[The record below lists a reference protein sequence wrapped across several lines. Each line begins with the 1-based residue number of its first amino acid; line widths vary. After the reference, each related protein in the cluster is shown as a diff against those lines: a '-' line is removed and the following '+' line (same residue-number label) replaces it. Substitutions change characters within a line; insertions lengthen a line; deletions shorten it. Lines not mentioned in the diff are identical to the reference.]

1 MKIKQLLKILAYS
14 YENLKLYPYAQTS
27 SSNTTLKFCVSTC
40 GIHYC
45 QHHRLHCIQIL
56 WMTWHGI
63 TWTKQITWQLLYL
76 HTKQWHTNVEHCELT
91 QFCYPKMTFS
101 HHHRNSVFFV
111 LISAKCQNHAYNKYI
126 TLWVSILYLTWK
138 KCASFHIPLL
148 FCSANSIN
156 RGLKKLH
163 MRVLWFQF
171 WPNEW
176 WWNGWEC
183 DTFWEEE
190 IQSYDEKIW
199 TEEISLKTTYR
210 WHHEEWII
218 RLRKGTSSGVTLNR
232 KPSGSI
238 QCKGFIDQLGNY

>member
-45 QHHRLHCIQIL
+45 QHHWLHCIQIL

-126 TLWVSILYLTWK
+126 TLWVFILYLTWK

-156 RGLKKLH
+156 RGLKKTAYEGF
-163 MRVLWFQF
+163 MISVLTKWMMMK
-171 WPNEW
+171 WVGMWHILGRGDTKLW
-176 WWNGWEC
+176 WEN
-183 DTFWEEE
+183 
-190 IQSYDEKIW
+190 
-199 TEEISLKTTYR
+199 
-210 WHHEEWII
+210 
-218 RLRKGTSSGVTLNR
+218 LNR
-232 KPSGSI
+232 RDLFEDYI
-238 QCKGFIDQLGNY
+238 